1 MIKTFSFKIR
11 HSEKHQQWIEST
23 LGGLRYIYN
32 LAKETKEENYKK
44 GVKLSNYD
52 LQKQFT
58 QCKQEEGFEWLKEI
72 PSQTSQAIIDRL
84 DNSFKSFFKGSGYPK
99 WASKKKWKSIPF
111 KTIKQVSHNT
121 FKLPKLGVVKVFN
134 PKLIDG
140 IFKTAQI
147 IKEVDGYYLK
157 IQIEV
162 ESKKLKP
169 KSGSIGIDR
178 GVKYFAVTSDG
189 EYIDNPKIN
198 EKSEKRL
205 RILNRKL
212 SRAKEGSNNRL
223 QIIKQ
228 LQKLHLKR
236 KRQRLDFL
244 HKVTTKLANEYSEI
258 ILEDLNVS
266 KMLLDKK
273 YSKSISDLGWY
284 KFEELLS
291 YKTNVIKV
299 DAKYTSQECSE
310 CGCISKNSRK
320 SQSKFKCVCCGLE
333 MNADEQASKT
343 ILKRGGTHLSNVNVV
358 H

>member
-32 LAKETKEENYKK
+32 LAKETKEDNYKK

-58 QCKQEEGFEWLKEI
+58 QCKQEEGFEWLREI
-72 PSQTSQAIIDRL
+72 PIDSSQAIMDRL

-111 KTIKQVSHNT
+111 KRVKQISHNT
-121 FKLPKLGVVKVFN
+121 FQLPKLGKIKVFN
-134 PKLIDG
+134 PKLIKG
-140 IFKTAQI
+140 TLKTAQI

-157 IQIEV
+157 IQVEV
-162 ESKKLKP
+162 ENKKP
-169 KSGSIGIDR
+169 NKSSSIGIDR
-178 GVKYFAVTSDG
+178 GIKYFAVTSDG

-205 RILNRKL
+205 RLLNRRL
-212 SRAKEGSNNRL
+212 SRAKKGSNNRL
-223 QIIKQ
+223 QIIIQ

-244 HKVTTKLANEYSEI
+244 HKVTTKLADKYSEI
-258 ILEDLNVS
+258 ILEDLDIS
-266 KMLLDKK
+266 KMVKDKK

-291 YKTNVIKV
+291 YKTNVVKV
-299 DAKYTSQECSE
+299 DAKYTSQECSN
-310 CGCISKNSRK
+310 CGCISKQSRK
-320 SQSKFKCVCCGLE
+320 SQSEFKCVCCGLE

-343 ILKRGGTHLSNVNVV
+343 ILKRGRADLCNANVG

>member
-11 HSEKHQQWIEST
+11 YSKRHQQWIEST

-44 GVKLSNYD
+44 GVKLSNYEI
-52 LQKQFT
+52 QKQFT
-58 QCKQEEGFEWLKEI
+58 QCKKERGFEWLREI
-72 PSQTSQAIIDRL
+72 PSDTSQAILDRL

-99 WASKKKWKSIPF
+99 WASKKKWKSVPF
-111 KTIKQVSHNT
+111 KRIKQVSNNT
-121 FKLPKLGVVKVFN
+121 FQLPKLGKIKVFN
-134 PKLIDG
+134 PKLING
-140 IFKTAQI
+140 ILKTAQI
-147 IKEVDGYYLK
+147 VKEADGYYLK
-157 IQIEV
+157 IQAEV
-162 ESKKLKP
+162 EDKKP
-169 KSGSIGIDR
+169 KHNLGLIGIDR
-178 GVKYFAVTSDG
+178 GIKYFAVTSDG

-198 EKSEKRL
+198 EKTEKRL

-212 SRAKEGSNNRL
+212 SRAKKGSNNRL

-244 HKVTTKLANEYSEI
+244 HKITTNLANQYSEV

-266 KMLLDKK
+266 KMVSDKK
-273 YSKSISDLGWY
+273 YSNSISDLGWY

-299 DAKYTSQECSE
+299 NAKYSSQQCNN
-310 CGCISKNSRK
+310 CGCISKENRK

-333 MNADEQASKT
+333 MNADEQASKI
-343 ILKRGGTHLSNVNVV
+343 ILKRGRADLSNANVV